1 MPLAC
6 ANESQRKLTRNF
18 ADIVETSRG
27 TVELVKGVDPPAYL
41 GGGGTKARTTA
52 EQICE
57 GVLDPVMGADTRRD
71 R

>member
-41 GGGGTKARTTA
+41 GGGGSQTRTTIGQVRECA
-52 EQICE
+52 H
-57 GVLDPVMGADTRRD
+57 GPVLGANTQ
-71 R
+71 